1 MSRKSG
7 IVNVRMVITEEKIL
21 SNIDKVQKLINP
33 KSKKQIVPLDDDT
46 YFKDLIESI
55 KAYLIEYP
63 KKKNFP
69 ASVYKAA
76 YGLVEYATIQ
86 FEENTKKVEELI
98 RQREEN
104 IALAGTLRELVEAV
118 ENKDSEWKD
127 KVEENKGL
135 FSEDLIDTLKLVGK
149 DRSRRSQNYKDAIK
163 LLNARV
169 SNLETNLHIEIDME
183 RTEDKSKALSYIG
196 IEIADALKDIPRP
209 ADLIIEET
217 PEEETETPVV
227 EKIQVEEK
235 KAKKTTKAATAKT
248 AKKKANIE
256 EAAVVEAVEAKPKA
270 RAKTKAKAENVEVI
284 ETKAKTKATKSTR
297 VAKAELIDVEP
308 KAKKS
313 KVELIDVEPEIKV
326 AKAELI
332 DVVPE
337 IEEAKKPVKRYVRV
351 KGYRVNAIKE
361 NEEPKEEKVEI
372 IKEQPKQEVVPK
384 KKVSQLIKIEENEED
399 TEVDEQQAIQ
409 DYQESVTFEKKPSLW
424 QRIKNSKLGRVV
436 SYVLKIRIRI
446 ELPNALPE
454 GRGEE

>member
-33 KSKKQIVPLDDDT
+33 KSKKQIVQLEDDT

-118 ENKDSEWKD
+118 ENKAPEWKE
-127 KVEENKGL
+127 KVEENKEL
-135 FSEDLIDTLKLVGK
+135 FSEDVIDTLKLVGK

-183 RTEDKSKALSYIG
+183 RTEDRSKALSYIG

-227 EKIQVEEK
+227 EEIQVEEK

-256 EAAVVEAVEAKPKA
+256 EAAVVEEVEAKSKA
-270 RAKTKAKAENVEVI
+270 RAKTKAKAENIEVI

-297 VAKAELIDVEP
+297 VVKAELIDVEP
-308 KAKKS
+308 KAKKA

-424 QRIKNSKLGRVV
+424 QRIKNSKLGRAV

>member
-33 KSKKQIVPLDDDT
+33 KSKKQIVQLDDDT

-297 VAKAELIDVEP
+297 VVKAELIDVEP
-308 KAKKS
+308 KAKKA

-337 IEEAKKPVKRYVRV
+337 IEETKKPVKRYVRV